1 MSFETTAILLS
12 WVAILILA
20 LALAGLMRQFHLW
33 AEGQRPEPLA
43 LGPAIGSTVPEA
55 GDLGARSGRPTLLLF
70 VNDTCRGC
78 ERLLPALPQVARDH
92 DDVRLVAMFPKAA
105 NGHRD
110 LAGVHVVERQ
120 AHVFEREGISVTPF
134 GVALSPEAKVLDR
147 APLGS
152 MTSLSR
158 FISKNFPRSEA

>member
-1 MSFETTAILLS
+1 MSFETTAILLA
-12 WVAILILA
+12 WVVILILA

-43 LGPAIGSTVPEA
+43 IGPAIGSTVPEVT
-55 GDLGARSGRPTLLLF
+55 DLDARSGRPTLLLF

-92 DDVRLVAMFPKAA
+92 GDVQLVAMFPKVA

-110 LAGVHVVERQ
+110 LAGVHVIERQ
-120 AHVFEREGISVTPF
+120 AHVFERERISVTPF
-134 GVALSPEAKVLDR
+134 GVALTPEARVLDR
-147 APLGS
+147 APIGS
-152 MTSLSR
+152 TNSLAR
-158 FISKNFPRSEA
+158 FIERNFPRSEA